1 MKVPKYLSPMYVF
14 YHIMHILLNDYEKQ
28 AKQSKNKLEILIDV
42 KYVKVEREKR
52 VFKSFILK
60 G

>member
-1 MKVPKYLSPMYVF
+1 MYVF

-52 VFKSFILK
+52 VFESFILK